1 MKNLIIFE
9 VMKTFFQLPPHDLRE
24 RTNRGFINIGHLK
37 SGRIQFVSGAHRAD
51 DRRVGFFRLFHQKQL
66 SRHGVDCVDHVVIL
80 GKIKFLR
87 GIRHV
92 ECLVGVD
99 NRMWVDG
106 FDAFLSDINLVF
118 SDGGGGCDDLAVDVG

>member
-1 MKNLIIFE
+1 MIPRFFSSRRMTFARGQTEVLLIS
-9 VMKTFFQLPPHDLRE
+9 VTSKAV
-24 RTNRGFINIGHLK
+24 
-37 SGRIQFVSGAHRAD
+37 RIQFVSGAHRAD
-51 DRRVGFFRLFHQKQL
+51 DRRVGFFRLFHQNQL

-106 FDAFLSDINLVF
+106 FDAFLSDINLVL
-118 SDGGGGCDDLAVDVG
+118 SDGGGGCDDLAVDVGLSRPCHRR